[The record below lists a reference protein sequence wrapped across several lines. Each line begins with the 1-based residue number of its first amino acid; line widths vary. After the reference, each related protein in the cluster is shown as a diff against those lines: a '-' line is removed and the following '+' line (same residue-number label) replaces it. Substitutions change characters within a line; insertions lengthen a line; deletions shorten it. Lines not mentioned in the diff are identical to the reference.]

1 MASSW
6 RFFAALGA
14 GLVLSSAAFTQ
25 TSGSPPTAA
34 SKAPPATSSTADDN
48 GTNPLT
54 RAGEDYSPN
63 RASPPSQPPS
73 GGAGSDPSAGRE
85 APAPSIQR

>member
-1 MASSW
+1 MGRSNW
-6 RFFAALGA
+6 RFLAALSA
-14 GLVLSSAAFTQ
+14 GLVLSTAALSQ
-25 TSGSPPTAA
+25 TGGSPPTAA

-54 RAGEDYSPN
+54 HAGEDYSPN
-63 RASPPSQPPS
+63 RAPPSPPPTS
-73 GGAGSDPSAGRE
+73 GAGAATRE

>member
-6 RFFAALGA
+6 RLLAALSA
-14 GLVLSSAAFTQ
+14 GLVLSNVAFAQ

-63 RASPPSQPPS
+63 RTAPTSQPS
-73 GGAGSDPSAGRE
+73 TSGAGGDPNAKRE